1 MLRAALAALVVATAY
16 CGVKGSP
23 QPPLPEVADAGAP
36 DAGASDGGFP

>member
-23 QPPLPEVADAGAP
+23 QPPLPEVADAGSPSGAP
-36 DAGASDGGFP
+36 DAGAP